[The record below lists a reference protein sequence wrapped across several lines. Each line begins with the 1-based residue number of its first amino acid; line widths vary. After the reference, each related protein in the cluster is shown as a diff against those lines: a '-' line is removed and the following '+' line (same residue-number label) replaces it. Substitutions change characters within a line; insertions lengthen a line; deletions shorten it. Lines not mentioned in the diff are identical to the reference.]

1 MFKKYLNDF
10 ASHDPRPDILFC
22 HSFRHVS
29 GIYSD
34 ILPDILSGIY
44 SGILFYLAFY
54 PSVIQYVL
62 TFFLAFYLTCL
73 RVQAPST
80 ASRAGDIE
88 FGSRRHPLHPE
99 LPEEE
104 KGEGEGRCCTF
115 VKNLE
120 TLTWQVGNNI
130 NQYNI

>member
-1 MFKKYLNDF
+1 MFKKYLNYF
-10 ASHDPRPDILFC
+10 ASHDPPALTYCSDIL
-22 HSFRHVS
+22 SRHVS

-80 ASRAGDIE
+80 ASRAG
-88 FGSRRHPLHPE
+88 HPLHPE